1 MSEENKAQIIEGTL
15 MPYYE
20 TGMEGT
26 LWSVHEDGKDGYDG
40 LNPLQDGQLLT
51 VFNDAARTEVLW
63 QGVIDLERDPQKQD
77 ELLRAQKYST
87 RLGPWGYGLPKNIH
101 PYDWVNMFAN
111 EKPARVEPAR
121 IAPTSDKPVPEPL
134 IK

>member
-1 MSEENKAQIIEGTL
+1 MTDKNQKTVIEGKL

-40 LNPLQDGQLLT
+40 LNPLENGMLLT
-51 VFNDAARTEVLW
+51 VFNDAARTQVLW
-63 QGVIDLERDPQKQD
+63 QGTIDFEKDRAQQ
-77 ELLRAQKYST
+77 EALLRAQKYPP

-101 PYDWVNMFAN
+101 PYDWVNMFSQ
-111 EKPARVEPAR
+111 EKPARITIEKS
-121 IAPTSDKPVPEPL
+121 THSNEPL